1 MIHDYCVNN
10 PNQLSF
16 QLIKGGYLNTMVSCG
31 LQGNMKHSDDLAV
44 RVFGEG
50 IASLLNRDKEVMG
63 LQLAHA
69 AGCGTPLVAIFDNGL
84 VVGKAP
90 GQPFQYKLLFNPDIA
105 RYMYYM
111 FKFTYYQV

>member
-1 MIHDYCVNN
+1 MN
-10 PNQLSF
+10 
-16 QLIKGGYLNTMVSCG
+16 KMVSCG
-31 LQGNMKHSDDLAV
+31 LHGHRKINEDLVV
-44 RVFGEG
+44 RVFGE
-50 IASLLNRDKEVMG
+50 ALTSLPNRDKEVMG